1 MRFLIFRV
9 MGFWAA
15 GHVDDKVCEDFAP
28 KTPKRETRVRE
39 DPLDIG
45 DTQWY
50 GHIGNSM
57 MKSMRCLSDIEE
69 THYFIRSADNSALV
83 IYLVTQY
90 INTTNWL
97 L

>member
-1 MRFLIFRV
+1 
-9 MGFWAA
+9 MGFGAA
-15 GHVDDKVCEDFAP
+15 GHVNDKVCEDFAP

-57 MKSMRCLSDIEE
+57 MKSMWCLSDIEE

-90 INTTNWL
+90 INTTN
-97 L
+97 